1 MSQVRFQPRTGQYL
15 AAATENVVGIYDVET
30 ETCVHSLQ
38 VTLRNLMTYKS
49 IIVAADYV
57 RPIEYWNERNV

>member
-1 MSQVRFQPRTGQYL
+1 MCAFSNFLGFFQGGMSQVRFQPRTGQYL

-38 VTLRNLMTYKS
+38 VSLRNSMTYKRIS
-49 IIVAADYV
+49 
-57 RPIEYWNERNV
+57 